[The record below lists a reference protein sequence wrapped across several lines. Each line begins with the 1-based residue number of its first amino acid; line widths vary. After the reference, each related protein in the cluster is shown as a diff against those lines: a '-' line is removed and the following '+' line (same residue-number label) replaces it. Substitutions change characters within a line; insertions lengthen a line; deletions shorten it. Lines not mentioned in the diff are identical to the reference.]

1 MTISLPIGD
10 IFAKP
15 VDRPIEGVIKADDAE
30 HLAVE
35 IEEYVLTNETA
46 QALSD
51 LLEAYT
57 APIYGGSNGVWISG
71 FFGSGK
77 SHLLKMLAHL
87 LGDVP
92 DQSYPRQEVVA
103 QFKAKAEAASDQ
115 MLAASLARIGTIPAT
130 SLLFNIDVKAPLID
144 KSQKDALLQVFLKV
158 FNEARGYYGGDP
170 SIARLER
177 HLDRRGV
184 LGKFKEAFVR
194 DTGVEWEQARE
205 EPLWE
210 QAIAA
215 AAAEATGEP
224 QSESILSRYEE
235 QLNQYSIEDFADEV
249 AEWLASQPVGHR
261 LLFMVD
267 EAGQF
272 IGTDPKLMLNLQSIV
287 EQLNTKCKGRAW
299 VCVTSQEDMDS
310 VIGDQSKWQ
319 ANDFSKIQARFATR
333 MKLTS
338 RDVEEVIEKRLLGKN
353 STGTA
358 ALADLYDAQEANFRT
373 LFEFVDGAKKY
384 RNYTSPEHFIGVYPF
399 VPYQFDFFS
408 DALKGLSDHNVFEGR
423 HTSVGERS
431 MLGVVQDVT
440 KTLVDAPVGQLV
452 PFDLMFLGISRSV
465 KSASTRNVS
474 VAERQLEAGPERSIA
489 IRLLKALFLVKYI
502 KGFNA
507 TPRNLAVLL
516 YDRFDTNL
524 DALDKQV
531 VAALDLL
538 EQQTYIQRNGSVY
551 EYLTDEE
558 QDIEKEIKNTDID
571 SVEVSKLLARI
582 INEDVVKTRSY
593 RHQTTGRDFKY
604 ELRLDDASYS
614 STQPLAVHYIS
625 PALGQSREI
634 IMAQSMGRDEV
645 RIILANDPKL
655 YSDLRLHVQTE
666 KYLRLKGGTQ
676 LTETQNH
683 ILEAKRRL
691 NSDRHNELITR
702 VKDAISGSELVING
716 ADITVATADPESRV
730 FEAVGQLI
738 NRLYTQLSLLG
749 GVSYSEQDI
758 AGFLTEEAA
767 LFDRGTDKLQPA
779 ADEVNS
785 FVAQQRKLGAN
796 VTVKRIVD
804 NFEDKPYGWPL
815 PAIQCA
821 IARLFATGQITLTID
836 GHLLKRTEI
845 AEALRNGSK
854 HASITV
860 SEQKQFDT
868 TKVQQVRSFAQ
879 GFFDSGDFPGDAL
892 DLAAKVKTLLAG
904 KRQELQTT
912 RDAYAQR
919 YPFVAVLDEP
929 IRLLCDVV
937 NHPDEWY
944 LDEFTTNIDDLLDT
958 KEDAI
963 DPLLAFLAGSQKTIF
978 DDAASLVAANKD
990 NLAYLSRA
998 DVDAVQSLLSDP
1010 KTFRGAGITKLKEA
1024 AGNLK
1029 ACADTVVSQERDRA
1043 AAEINDRWDAVQ
1055 GGGAY
1060 QGATDDARAT
1070 AAHTV
1075 ERARQSV
1082 AASISVPV
1090 IRQLADEFEER
1101 GFNSI
1106 LGTLEASREP
1116 SDTSEAPV
1124 SAAPI
1129 VSIKGLPQPKPR
1141 VLETDA
1147 DADAY
1152 VEELRAILRKTIAE
1166 GKRVSL

>member
-1 MTISLPIGD
+1 MTPPLPIGS

-103 QFKAKAEAASDQ
+103 QFKAKAETASDQ
-115 MLAASLARIGTIPAT
+115 MLVGSLSRIGSIPAT

-170 SIARLER
+170 AIARLER

-184 LGKFKEAFVR
+184 LDTFKASFVR
-194 DTGVEWEQARE
+194 GTGVQWELARE

-215 AAAEATGEP
+215 AVAEATGEP
-224 QSESILSRYEE
+224 QSESIVARYEE

-249 AEWLASQPVGHR
+249 AEWLAGQSAGHR

-267 EAGQF
+267 EVGQF
-272 IGTDPKLMLNLQSIV
+272 IGTDTKLMLNLQSIV

-299 VCVTSQEDMDS
+299 VCATSQEDMDS
-310 VIGDQSKWQ
+310 VIGDQSKQ
-319 ANDFSKIQARFATR
+319 QGNDFSKIQARFATR

-338 RDVEEVIEKRLLGKN
+338 RDVEEVIEKRLLSKD
-353 STGTA
+353 SAGTA
-358 ALADLYDAQEANFRT
+358 ALADLYDAQETNFRT

-384 RNYTSPEHFIGVYPF
+384 RNYSSPEHFIGVYPF
-399 VPYQFDFFS
+399 IPYQFDFFS
-408 DALKGLSDHNVFEGR
+408 DALRGLSDHNVFEGR

-431 MLGVVQDVT
+431 MLGVVQNVT
-440 KTLVDAPVGQLV
+440 KTLVAEPVGCLV
-452 PFDLMFLGISRSV
+452 PFDMMFLGISRSV
-465 KSASTRNVS
+465 KSASIRNIS
-474 VAERQLEAGPERSIA
+474 VAERQLESRPERDIA
-489 IRLLKALFLVKYI
+489 IRLLKALFLVKYV

-516 YDRFDTNL
+516 YDRFEVNP
-524 DALDKQV
+524 DALAKQIT
-531 VAALDLL
+531 AALDLL

-558 QDIEKEIKNTDID
+558 QDIEKEIKSTDID
-571 SVEVSKLLARI
+571 SVEISKLLSNI
-582 INEDVVKTRSY
+582 ISGDVTRASSF
-593 RHQTTGRDFKY
+593 RHQATGRDFKY

-614 STQPLAVHYIS
+614 RAQPLAVHYIS
-625 PALGQSREI
+625 PALGQSREVV
-634 IMAQSMGRDEV
+634 MAQSMGRDEV

-666 KYLRLKGGTQ
+666 KYLRVKGGTQ

-683 ILEAKRRL
+683 ILESKRRL
-691 NSDRHNELITR
+691 NSDRRRELIAR
-702 VKDAISGSELVING
+702 VKDAISHSELVING
-716 ADITVATADPESRV
+716 ADITVAATDPETRV

-749 GVSYSEQDI
+749 GISYNEQNI
-758 AGFLTEEAA
+758 VRFVTEEPA
-767 LFDRGTDKLQPA
+767 LIDQGSDRLQPA

-785 FVAQQRKLGAN
+785 FIARQRKLGAN
-796 VTVKRIVD
+796 VTVKRIVE

-821 IARLFATGQITLTID
+821 LARLFVTSQITFTID

-845 AEALRNGSK
+845 AEALRNGAK
-854 HASITV
+854 HPNIVV

-868 TKVQQVRSFAQ
+868 AIVQQVRSFAQ
-879 GFFDSGDFPGDAL
+879 EFFDSGDFPNDAL
-892 DLAAKVKTLLAG
+892 DLAAKVKSLLTA
-904 KRQELQTT
+904 KQRELQTT
-912 RDAYAQR
+912 RTAYAQR
-919 YPFVAVLDEP
+919 YPFVVVLDEP
-929 IRLLCDVV
+929 IQLLGEVT
-937 NHPDEWY
+937 NHADEWY
-944 LDEFTTNIDDLLDT
+944 LDDFTSHINDLLEA

-963 DPLLAFLAGSQKTIF
+963 DPLLSFLAGSQKTIY
-978 DDAASLVAANKD
+978 DDAAELVAANKD
-990 NLAYLSRA
+990 NLDYLPRA
-998 DVDAVQSLLSDP
+998 KVEAVRSLLDDP

-1024 AGNLK
+1024 AASLQASASAVASEEKDQAAHDIN
-1029 ACADTVVSQERDRA
+1029 ERWA
-1043 AAEINDRWDAVQ
+1043 IVQ
-1055 GGGAY
+1055 DGSAY
-1060 QGATDDARAT
+1060 QDATDEARAT
-1070 AAHTV
+1070 ATHVV
-1075 ERARQSV
+1075 ERALQSI
-1082 AASISVPV
+1082 AASTSVPV
-1090 IRQLADEFEER
+1090 IRQLADEFEEH
-1101 GFNSI
+1101 GYNSI
-1106 LGTLEASREP
+1106 LGTLEMSRSQGHGEESP
-1116 SDTSEAPV
+1116 SPV
-1124 SAAPI
+1124 TPI
-1129 VSIKGLPQPKPR
+1129 VPIRQLPQPKAR
-1141 VLETDA
+1141 LLETDA
-1147 DADAY
+1147 DADIY
-1152 VEELRAILRKTIAE
+1152 VEELRAILHNTIAE